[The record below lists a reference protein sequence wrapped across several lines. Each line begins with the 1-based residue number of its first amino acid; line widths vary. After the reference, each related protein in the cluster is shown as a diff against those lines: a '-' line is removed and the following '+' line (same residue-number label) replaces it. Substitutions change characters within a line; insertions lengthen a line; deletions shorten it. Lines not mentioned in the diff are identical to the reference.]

1 MLPDREGRFK
11 AAVVERGVG
20 ESGQNN
26 LATFACEFK
35 LLEELVNGEFL
46 PLDQDFEITG
56 YFFLEKKDGSLNTSQ
71 IDALKRAFGWDGR
84 DPFWLQDADMADR
97 IVQVKLAFE
106 EYEGKQKLKVRY
118 VDAEDATGGGV
129 RKADDQVRKSMNSR
143 LGSKFRALAGGTPA
157 PAPKPA
163 GKPTAPA
170 ASKPAT
176 KSAPPSAPPAAQGAT
191 VERAWEVFAAACSP
205 EWTQAQLD
213 AEWFRVLGELFPG
226 KKPEQLTPV
235 QWAHVVTE
243 GPKKIVPF

>member
-1 MLPDREGRFK
+1 MLPDRDGRFK
-11 AAVVERGVG
+11 AAVAERGVG

-35 LLEELVNGEFL
+35 LLEELVNGEWL
-46 PLDQDFEITG
+46 SLDQDFEITG

-106 EYEGKQKLKVRY
+106 EYEGKQKIKVKY
-118 VDAEDATGGGV
+118 VDSEDATGGGV
-129 RKADDQVRKSMNSR
+129 RKADDQVRKAVNTR

-163 GKPTAPA
+163 GKPAAPA
-170 ASKPAT
+170 ARPAV
-176 KSAPPSAPPAAQGAT
+176 KSAPPAAAPQGAS
-191 VERAWEVFAAACSP
+191 VEQAWSVFAAACSP

-213 AEWFRVLGELFPG
+213 AEWFRVLGELVPG
-226 KKPEQLTPV
+226 KKPEQFTPV
-235 QWAHVVTE
+235 EWARVVTE